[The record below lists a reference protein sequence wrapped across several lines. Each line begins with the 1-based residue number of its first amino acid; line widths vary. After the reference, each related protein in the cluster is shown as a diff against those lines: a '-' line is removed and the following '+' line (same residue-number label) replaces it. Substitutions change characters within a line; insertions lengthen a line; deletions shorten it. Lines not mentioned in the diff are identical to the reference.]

1 MPLLLKHSL
10 SDINN
15 YTTDTFMSGELQNTS
30 SVSLQYVE
38 LFYLLENMSFCLG
51 CVEACICVGLLE

>member
-1 MPLLLKHSL
+1 MPLLLKHRL

-15 YTTDTFMSGELQNTS
+15 YATETFMSGELQNTS

-38 LFYLLENMSFCLG
+38 LFYLFENMSFCLG
-51 CVEACICVGLLE
+51 MYLYRAIGVS